1 MREQGYRTA
10 AQSKKKREEELRNK
24 DAEQLLRVRRK
35 KKSLG
40 NIDAKHLF
48 IVRKDKKS

>member
-1 MREQGYRTA
+1 M
-10 AQSKKKREEELRNK
+10 RNK
-24 DAEQLLRVRRK
+24 DAEQLLRARRK

-48 IVRKDKKS
+48 RARKDKKS